1 MTRTVRLVPR
11 GLGARLA
18 LAFAA
23 VAIGTAVA
31 VAIAAPPIVGRGFAA
46 MQAAQASGA
55 PPAGSGPGHGQ
66 GQGAGQGPGAGQGQ
80 GAGLGI
86 GQGTYLAQ
94 AQQETTTTIIVV
106 AVLAAAVASVLGVLM
121 ARRLAKPLQRLEATA
136 AAVADGDLAARSGL
150 SDRADEIGSLGRSF
164 DAMAADLERND
175 ASRRRFFQDAAHE
188 MKTPLAVIEATAAA
202 VMDGVY
208 EHDDRHLET
217 IRSQARLLGRVVDDL
232 RTISLAEAGA
242 LPLRLETVPLGEV
255 LSSIGTAFAA
265 RAEAAGVT
273 LSTGLPETQPLVVA
287 ADRER
292 LGQAIAALVDNA
304 IRFAPAGG
312 HVRLRAGSRPGRRTS
327 PGSRSSTMA
336 RASRRRT
343 WRRSSTASTRRT
355 RAGTEARAPRGWAS
369 RSRAPSSRPTGEARA
384 SRTRPEG
391 GARFWIDLP
400 LARDGL
406 TGSARAGQA
415 AIVLSTRMTG
425 GCSKCFFT
433 AHCSAARTTASAYL
447 AGNPAGSSMVTC
459 TSLTRRVAG
468 SVCIRWTRRMPSVG
482 MPRCWQKPST

>member
-1 MTRTVRLVPR
+1 VTRAVRLVPR

-55 PPAGSGPGHGQ
+55 PSPGSGPGPGHGM
-66 GQGAGQGPGAGQGQ
+66 GAGAGQGPGAGLGLGQ
-80 GAGLGI
+80 GA
-86 GQGTYLAQ
+86 YLAQ

-106 AVLAAAVASVLGVLM
+106 AVLAAAVASGLGVLM
-121 ARRLAKPLQRLEATA
+121 ARRIAKPLEQLEEA
-136 AAVADGDLAARSGL
+136 AGAVARGDLAARSGL
-150 SDRADEIGSLGRSF
+150 SVRADEIGSLGRSF

-242 LPLRLETVPLGEV
+242 LPLRLESVPLGEV
-255 LSSIGTAFAA
+255 LSSIGAAFAA
-265 RAEAAGVT
+265 RADAAGVS
-273 LSTGLPETQPLVVA
+273 LSTGLPAELPLVVT

-292 LGQAIAALVDNA
+292 LGQAMAALVDNA
-304 IRFAPAGG
+304 IRFAPSGG
-312 HVRLRAGSRPGRRTS
+312 RVFLQASLS
-327 PGSRSSTMA
+327 PRSSSLA
-336 RASRRRT
+336 RVEVLDDGPGVPAEDLAHVFDRFYQVDPSRDRGSGT
-343 WRRSSTASTRRT
+343 SGLGLAIT
-355 RAGTEARAPRGWAS
+355 RAIVEAHGGS
-369 RSRAPSSRPTGEARA
+369 TGVENPAG
-384 SRTRPEG
+384 G

-400 LARDGL
+400 LA
-406 TGSARAGQA
+406 SQA
-415 AIVLSTRMTG
+415 
-425 GCSKCFFT
+425 
-433 AHCSAARTTASAYL
+433 
-447 AGNPAGSSMVTC
+447 
-459 TSLTRRVAG
+459 
-468 SVCIRWTRRMPSVG
+468 
-482 MPRCWQKPST
+482 

>member
-1 MTRTVRLVPR
+1 MPR

-46 MQAAQASGA
+46 MQATQASGA
-55 PPAGSGPGHGQ
+55 PSASNGPGPGHGT
-66 GQGAGQGPGAGQGQ
+66 GPGAGKGP
-80 GAGLGI
+80 GAGMGI
-86 GQGTYLAQ
+86 GQGAYLAQ

-121 ARRLAKPLQRLEATA
+121 ARRLAKPLEHLEEA
-136 AAVADGDLAARSGL
+136 AGAVAHGDLAARSGL

-202 VMDGVY
+202 VIDGVY

-242 LPLRLETVPLGEV
+242 LPLHLESVPLGEV
-255 LSSIGTAFAA
+255 LPSIGTAFAA
-265 RAEAAGVT
+265 RAAAAGVT
-273 LSTGLPETQPLVVA
+273 LSTGLPEGPPLRVT

-304 IRFAPAGG
+304 IRFAPSGG
-312 HVRLRAGSRPGRRTS
+312 HVVLQAGLS
-327 PGSRSSTMA
+327 PRSSNLARVEVLDDGPGVPPEDMA
-336 RASRRRT
+336 QVFDRFYQVDPSRDRGSGT
-343 WRRSSTASTRRT
+343 SGLGLAIT
-355 RAGTEARAPRGWAS
+355 RAIVEAHGGS
-369 RSRAPSSRPTGEARA
+369 TGVENPA
-384 SRTRPEG
+384 EG

-400 LARDGL
+400 LAR
-406 TGSARAGQA
+406 
-415 AIVLSTRMTG
+415 
-425 GCSKCFFT
+425 T
-433 AHCSAARTTASAYL
+433 A
-447 AGNPAGSSMVTC
+447 
-459 TSLTRRVAG
+459 
-468 SVCIRWTRRMPSVG
+468 
-482 MPRCWQKPST
+482 

>member
-1 MTRTVRLVPR
+1 MTSAVRLVPR

-46 MQAAQASGA
+46 MQAAQA
-55 PPAGSGPGHGQ
+55 AGTPSAGNGLGPGRGM
-66 GQGAGQGPGAGQGQ
+66 GPGAGMG
-80 GAGLGI
+80 G

-94 AQQETTTTIIVV
+94 AQQETTTTIILV
-106 AVLAAAVASVLGVLM
+106 AIVAAAIASLLGALV
-121 ARRLAKPLQRLEATA
+121 ARRLARPLERLEEA
-136 AAVADGDLAARSGL
+136 AGAVAHGDLSARSGIAG
-150 SDRADEIGSLGRSF
+150 RGDELGSLGRSF

-242 LPLRLETVPLGEV
+242 LPLRLEPVPVGDV
-255 LSSIGTAFAA
+255 LPSIGAAFAA
-265 RAEAAGVT
+265 RADAAGVT
-273 LSTGLPETQPLVVA
+273 LTTALADGLPLVVN

-304 IRFAPAGG
+304 IRFAPSGG
-312 HVRLRAGSRPGRRTS
+312 RVVLRGGPSPRGASLARIEVLDDGPGVPAADVAHVFDRFYQADPGRDRGSGTS
-327 PGSRSSTMA
+327 GLGLA
-336 RASRRRT
+336 I
-343 WRRSSTASTRRT
+343 T
-355 RAGTEARAPRGWAS
+355 RAIVEAHGGS
-369 RSRAPSSRPTGEARA
+369 TGVEN
-384 SRTRPEG
+384 PVEG

-400 LARDGL
+400 LAHGVD
-406 TGSARAGQA
+406 
-415 AIVLSTRMTG
+415 
-425 GCSKCFFT
+425 
-433 AHCSAARTTASAYL
+433 
-447 AGNPAGSSMVTC
+447 
-459 TSLTRRVAG
+459 RR
-468 SVCIRWTRRMPSVG
+468 P
-482 MPRCWQKPST
+482 

>member
-23 VAIGTAVA
+23 VAVGTAVA

-46 MQAAQASGA
+46 MQETGA
-55 PPAGSGPGHGQ
+55 PSASF
-66 GQGAGQGPGAGQGQ
+66 GPGAGHGTGP
-80 GAGLGI
+80 GAGKGPGAGMGI
-86 GQGTYLAQ
+86 GQGAAYLAQ

-106 AVLAAAVASVLGVLM
+106 AVLTAAIASLLGVLM
-121 ARRLAKPLQRLEATA
+121 ARRIARPLQQLEATA
-136 AAVADGDLAARSGL
+136 SAVAHGDLAARSGL
-150 SDRADEIGSLGRSF
+150 SGRADEIGSLGRSF

-242 LPLRLETVPLGEV
+242 LPLRLEAVPLNEV
-255 LSSIGTAFAA
+255 LPSIGTAFAA
-265 RAEAAGVT
+265 RAGAAGVT
-273 LSTGLPETQPLVVA
+273 LSTSLPEGLPLVVA

-304 IRFAPAGG
+304 IRFAPSGG
-312 HVRLRAGSRPGRRTS
+312 HVLLQTGLS
-327 PGSRSSTMA
+327 PRSSSLARVEVLDDGPGVPAEDMA
-336 RASRRRT
+336 QVFDRFYQVDPSRDRGSGT
-343 WRRSSTASTRRT
+343 SGLGLAIT
-355 RAGTEARAPRGWAS
+355 RAIVEAHGGTAGVEN
-369 RSRAPSSRPTGEARA
+369 PTG
-384 SRTRPEG
+384 G
-391 GARFWIDLP
+391 GARFWLDLP
-400 LARDGL
+400 IAR
-406 TGSARAGQA
+406 
-415 AIVLSTRMTG
+415 
-425 GCSKCFFT
+425 
-433 AHCSAARTTASAYL
+433 
-447 AGNPAGSSMVTC
+447 PA
-459 TSLTRRVAG
+459 
-468 SVCIRWTRRMPSVG
+468 
-482 MPRCWQKPST
+482 